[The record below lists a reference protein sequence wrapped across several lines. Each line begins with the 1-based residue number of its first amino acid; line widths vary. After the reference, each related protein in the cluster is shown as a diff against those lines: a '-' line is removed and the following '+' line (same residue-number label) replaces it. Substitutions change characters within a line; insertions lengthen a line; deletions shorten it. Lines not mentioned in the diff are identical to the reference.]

1 MFVDLALFASF
12 AALGVWL
19 QRGTH
24 GDALRGRLWTI
35 NYVLFIPLA
44 ATYAFLS
51 LELDRHLL
59 ALVGC
64 WVVAWWLTVALAGTV
79 AAAAT
84 RDRTRRGALWMVG
97 AFPNTGFI
105 GFPLANL
112 AYGTDGLRLAI
123 VYDQVSL
130 LVPAIVVSTLIA
142 RQHAGVTSRAMARP
156 RRSLLREVLASPPL
170 WTVLVLVALR
180 VSLVPDPV
188 HVGWLGTFVAHT
200 VGPVGFLLLGLS
212 IPLEGFVH
220 DRIEVAQSSAA
231 MLVRVAAAPAL
242 VWLVAHVAGVDVLR
256 SLYLI
261 AAMPT
266 AFHALVLS
274 RLHDLEVAIVRL
286 GVLVTSVVVV
296 VGTVTLVALR

>member
-1 MFVDLALFASF
+1 MFVDLALFAVF

-19 QRGTH
+19 QRGAH
-24 GDALRGRLWTI
+24 GDLLRRRLWSI

-64 WVVAWWLTVALAGTV
+64 WVGAWWLTVLLAGGV
-79 AAAAT
+79 ARAVS
-84 RDRTRRGALWMVG
+84 RDRTRRGALWLVG

-130 LVPAIVVSTLIA
+130 IVPAIVVSTIIA
-142 RQHAGVTSRAMARP
+142 RRHMGATSGPAPA
-156 RRSLLREVLASPPL
+156 RRSLLHEVLASPPL

-180 VSLVPDPV
+180 ATVVPDPV
-188 HVGWLGTFVAHT
+188 DVGWLGAFVAHT

-212 IPLEGFVH
+212 IPLEGFTH
-220 DRIEVAQSSAA
+220 DRVEVAQSTAA

-242 VWLVAHVAGVDVLR
+242 VWLVAHAFGVDVPR

-274 RLHDLEVAIVRL
+274 RLHDLDVAIVRL
-286 GVLVTSVVVV
+286 GVLVTSFVVVL
-296 VGTVTLVALR
+296 GTVTLVALR